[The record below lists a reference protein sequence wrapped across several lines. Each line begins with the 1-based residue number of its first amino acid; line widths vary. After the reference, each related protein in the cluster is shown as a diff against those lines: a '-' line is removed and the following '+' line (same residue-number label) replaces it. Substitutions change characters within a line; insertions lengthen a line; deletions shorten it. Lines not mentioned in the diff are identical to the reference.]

1 MFFTLAWH
9 CTFCFQ
15 GNSFSTSTL
24 GTGQVSRFGL
34 TPPPKPMGSNLRGDH
49 TTLCASNV
57 NKEFTSLKEKK
68 RMKRAEEEEQE
79 EEEEE
84 EEEQQQQQQQ
94 QQQ

>member
-1 MFFTLAWH
+1 
-9 CTFCFQ
+9 
-15 GNSFSTSTL
+15 
-24 GTGQVSRFGL
+24 
-34 TPPPKPMGSNLRGDH
+34 MGSNLRGDH

-84 EEEQQQQQQQ
+84 QQQQ
-94 QQQ
+94 